1 MKNFKGLYKCAEGAV
16 INTED
21 FMNSGT
27 SSVVN
32 WPGDRKRKGFKQSRT
47 ARRNTPCNGSRCYK
61 PNTH

>member
-1 MKNFKGLYKCAEGAV
+1 MRNFKGLYKCAEGAV

-21 FMNSGT
+21 FMSSGT

-32 WPGDRKRKGFKQSRT
+32 WPGDRNRKGFKQSKK
-47 ARRNTPCNGSRCYK
+47 ARRNTPCRGSNCYK

>member
-21 FMNSGT
+21 FMSSGT
-27 SSVVN
+27 SSVMD
-32 WPGDRKRKGFKQSRT
+32 WPGNRKKRKFSQSKL
-47 ARRNTPCNGSRCYK
+47 ARKNTPCRGSKCYK